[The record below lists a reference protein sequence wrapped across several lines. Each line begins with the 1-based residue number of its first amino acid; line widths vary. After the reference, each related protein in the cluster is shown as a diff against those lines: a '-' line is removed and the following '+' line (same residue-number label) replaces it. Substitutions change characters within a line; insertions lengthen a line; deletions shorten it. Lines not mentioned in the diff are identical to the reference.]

1 MPNEHQNPKYNI
13 SLLGT
18 VDSSASPLCGTTVS
32 LGKEREQRLMRSQVN
47 HPESANIVQ
56 YSALHGLLIC

>member
-1 MPNEHQNPKYNI
+1 MPNEQENPKYNI

-18 VDSSASPLCGTTVS
+18 ADSSTSPLCGTTVS
-32 LGKEREQRLMRSQVN
+32 LGKEREQQLMRSQVN